1 MCLQVVNSIRD
12 NVRPALER
20 FVKVDIATKEGKD
33 IVIATIQRGDARPY
47 YLHGK
52 GLRPEGVFIRKGP
65 ATIPASENE
74 ILELIK
80 TTSGNDFESNPCLLQ
95 ELTFKYSQQFFLQ
108 CSKALNETT
117 MKSLGFF
124 DDAQR
129 FTNLAYL
136 FSDQC
141 KCSLKLA
148 YFLTD
153 PASGDEV
160 FQDRLEVTGSVLEQ
174 LEKGMAWLDRNNR
187 SGATFGLMQRI
198 DHRDYPP
205 KALRETLINA
215 VVHRDYS
222 FNGPTLVNLY
232 ADHLE
237 VISIGGLVKGL
248 NVDDMLLGVSRPR
261 NIHLADVFV
270 KLKLVEGWGTGIR
283 TIEKKYSQNTLK
295 PQFQVSAGAFK
306 VVLPMLDAQRKLDE
320 TKSAALTPLETG
332 ILDMLHA
339 QPTASRKDLQ
349 DKLHA
354 PQSTTIVALKKL
366 QARGLIARIREG
378 KSFSYQ
384 AK

>member
-1 MCLQVVNSIRD
+1 MSYGFAYEQNPSRD
-12 NVRPALER
+12 Q
-20 FVKVDIATKEGKD
+20 D
-33 IVIATIQRGDARPY
+33 
-47 YLHGK
+47 
-52 GLRPEGVFIRKGP
+52 
-65 ATIPASENE
+65 
-74 ILELIK
+74 
-80 TTSGNDFESNPCLLQ
+80 
-95 ELTFKYSQQFFLQ
+95 LTFAYALRIFQQNGQRLD
-108 CSKALNETT
+108 KEA
-117 MKSLGFF
+117 MKSLGFY
-124 DDAQR
+124 DETER
-129 FTNLAYL
+129 FTNLATL

-141 KCSLKLA
+141 KYSLKLA

-153 PASGDEV
+153 PESGEEV

-174 LEKGMAWLDRNNR
+174 LEKGLAWLDRNNR
-187 SGATFGLMQRI
+187 SGATFGLTQRI
-198 DHRDYPP
+198 AHRDYPP

-222 FNGPTLVNLY
+222 LNGPTLVNVY

-237 VISIGGLVKGL
+237 VVSIGGLVEGL
-248 NVDDMLLGVSRPR
+248 HVDDMLLGVSRPR

-283 TIEKKYSQNTLK
+283 TIENKYSQNTLK
-295 PQFQVSAGAFK
+295 PQFQVSPGAFK
-306 VVLPMLDAQRKLDE
+306 VVLPMLDAQRKLSE
-320 TKSAALTPLETG
+320 TKSAALTTLETG

-339 QPTASRKDLQ
+339 QPMASRKDLQ